1 MVDASATSPTST
13 LAGKDVLLSM
23 RDLRAGFATDD
34 GFVRAVDG
42 VSFDVARG
50 EVLAIVGESGSG
62 KSVTAMAILGLQ
74 PTLDVAEGEILWKD
88 RDLLTMTESERRAIR
103 GKEIAMIFQDPL
115 TALNPV
121 HTVGRQI
128 GEMARIHEGLG
139 KNDAFERAIEMLD
152 LVGIPEARKRAS
164 MYPHEFSG
172 GMRQRAMIAMAITC
186 NPDLLI
192 ADEPTTAL
200 DVTVQAQVLEV
211 LVDIKDEIDSAIIL
225 ITHDLGVV
233 AGLAD
238 RVMVMYGG
246 RPVETGTTD
255 EIFYETRHP
264 YTLGLLASLP
274 RLDDV
279 GDEPL
284 VPIVG
289 SPPSLIR
296 KPSGC
301 SFHPRCRF
309 ARVPGNCESDDPA
322 LRLVAGDAHMAA
334 CHYAEELVEVTIESL
349 RQAVDVS
356 AEAEL
361 ADLTVPAEPLVP
373 LGEPADTIVV
383 GDVAVAEG
391 AAHPGVTDFAED
403 QVEEWLDDDPGRPDG
418 AQHGEEAP

>member
-1 MVDASATSPTST
+1 MASIPVTTSPLVPT
-13 LAGKDVLLSM
+13 ARDVLLSM
-23 RDLRAGFATDD
+23 RDLRAGFSTDD

-42 VSFDVARG
+42 VSFDVRRG

-62 KSVTAMAILGLQ
+62 KSVTAMSILGLQ
-74 PTLDVAEGEILWKD
+74 PTLEVAEGEILWKG
-88 RDLLTMTESERRAIR
+88 RDLLTLTETERRQVR

-128 GEMARIHEGLG
+128 GEMARIHEGID
-139 KNDAFERAIEMLD
+139 KKQAKERAIEMLD
-152 LVGIPEARKRAS
+152 LVGIPEPGKRAD

-186 NPDLLI
+186 KPDLLI

-211 LVDIKDEIDSAIIL
+211 LVGIKDEIDSAIIL

-233 AGLAD
+233 AGLSD
-238 RVMVMYGG
+238 RVLVMYAG
-246 RPVETGTTD
+246 RAIEVGTTD
-255 EIFYETRHP
+255 EIFYQPRHP

-279 GDEPL
+279 GDEAL

-309 ARVPGNCESDDPA
+309 ARVPGNCDSDDPA

-334 CHYAEELVEVTIESL
+334 CHYAEELTEVTVESL
-349 RQAVDVS
+349 RSSIDVV
-356 AEAEL
+356 AAAEL
-361 ADLTVPAEPLVP
+361 SDRMLRGDTSPLE
-373 LGEPADTIVV
+373 LEDEAVV

-403 QVEEWLDDDPGRPDG
+403 QVDQWPADTPRDG
-418 AQHGEEAP
+418 EVAP

>member
-1 MVDASATSPTST
+1 MTTSPLVPTDR
-13 LAGKDVLLSM
+13 DVLLSM
-23 RDLRAGFATDD
+23 RDLRAGFSTDD

-42 VSFDVARG
+42 VSFDVRRG

-62 KSVTAMAILGLQ
+62 KSVTAMSILGLQ
-74 PTLDVAEGEILWKD
+74 PTLEVAEGEILWKG
-88 RDLLTMTESERRAIR
+88 RDLLTMPEVERRQVR

-128 GEMARIHEGLG
+128 GEMARIHEGLD
-139 KNDAFERAIEMLD
+139 KKQAKERAAEMLD
-152 LVGIPEARKRAS
+152 LVGIPEAHKRAD

-186 NPDLLI
+186 KPDLLI

-211 LVDIKDEIDSAIIL
+211 LVGIKDEIDSAIIL

-233 AGLAD
+233 AGLSD
-238 RVMVMYGG
+238 RVLVMYAG
-246 RPVETGTTD
+246 RAIEVGTTD

-274 RLDDV
+274 RLDDL
-279 GDEPL
+279 GDEAL

-309 ARVPGNCESDDPA
+309 ARVPGNCDSDDPA

-334 CHYAEELVEVTIESL
+334 CHYAEDLTEVTIDKL
-349 RQAVDVS
+349 RSSIDVDALTELSDRELYGDTSVLELED
-356 AEAEL
+356 EA
-361 ADLTVPAEPLVP
+361 
-373 LGEPADTIVV
+373 VV

-403 QVEEWLDDDPGRPDG
+403 QVDHWPADRPRDD
-418 AQHGEEAP
+418 EVAP

>member
-1 MVDASATSPTST
+1 MASIPVTTSPLVPTDRD
-13 LAGKDVLLSM
+13 LLLSM
-23 RDLRAGFATDD
+23 RDLRAGFSTDD

-42 VSFDVARG
+42 VSFDVRRG

-62 KSVTAMAILGLQ
+62 KSVTAMSILGLQ
-74 PTLDVAEGEILWKD
+74 PTLEVAEGEILWKG
-88 RDLLTMTESERRAIR
+88 RDLLTMTELERRHVR

-128 GEMARIHEGLG
+128 GEMARIHEGLD
-139 KNDAFERAIEMLD
+139 KKQAKERAAEMLD
-152 LVGIPEARKRAS
+152 LVGIPEARQRAD

-186 NPDLLI
+186 KPDLLI

-211 LVDIKDEIDSAIIL
+211 LVGIKDEIDSAIIL

-233 AGLAD
+233 AGLSD
-238 RVMVMYGG
+238 RVLVMYAG
-246 RPVETGTTD
+246 RAIEVGTTD

-279 GDEPL
+279 GDEAL

-309 ARVPGNCESDDPA
+309 ARVPGNCDSDDPA

-334 CHYAEELVEVTIESL
+334 CHYAEDLTEVTIDTL
-349 RQAVDVS
+349 RSSIDVDALTELSDRELYGDTAVLELED
-356 AEAEL
+356 EA
-361 ADLTVPAEPLVP
+361 
-373 LGEPADTIVV
+373 VV

-391 AAHPGVTDFAED
+391 AAHPGVTDFVED
-403 QVEEWLDDDPGRPDG
+403 RVDHWPADRPRDG
-418 AQHGEEAP
+418 GVAP